1 MKGVSARNE
10 RVMRI
15 ELARARAA
23 VERER
28 LKRDACDAV
37 QELSPGRIVSRFLSP
52 LGRGHGPLA
61 WLRNGAALARR
72 YPLLVSAVSAAFS
85 GAGGRRRRWW
95 RLGAALLAGIEA
107 ARLFSRPRD

>member
-10 RVMRI
+10 RAVRI

-28 LKRDACDAV
+28 LKRDACDV
-37 QELSPGRIVSRFLSP
+37 VRELSPGRIVSRFLPS

-61 WLRNGAALARR
+61 WLRDGAALARR
-72 YPLLVSAVSAAFS
+72 YPLLVSAVSAVLS
-85 GAGGRRRRWW
+85 GVGGRRRWW